1 MEKKLSNGSI
11 KKDYGYDSKA
21 SDIGFNWIPNFKTG
35 KIKSLKSNQIIFK
48 VKNLK
53 GQSVVDKGK
62 VEKLESKYKEPHK
75 VKEFNF
81 DKFTSGISQEAK
93 IKEKA
98 RKAIKKRLDDDYN
111 DDDPIKI
118 DTSDSSFLFDNEDA
132 IIVDLKKGNS
142 N

>member
-1 MEKKLSNGSI
+1 MDPS

-62 VEKLESKYKEPHK
+62 VEKLESKYKEPH
-75 VKEFNF
+75 
-81 DKFTSGISQEAK
+81 
-93 IKEKA
+93 
-98 RKAIKKRLDDDYN
+98 
-111 DDDPIKI
+111 
-118 DTSDSSFLFDNEDA
+118 
-132 IIVDLKKGNS
+132 
-142 N
+142 

>member
-1 MEKKLSNGSI
+1 MDPS
-11 KKDYGYDSKA
+11 KKDYGYDS
-21 SDIGFNWIPNFKTG
+21 
-35 KIKSLKSNQIIFK
+35 
-48 VKNLK
+48 
-53 GQSVVDKGK
+53 
-62 VEKLESKYKEPHK
+62 E
-75 VKEFNF
+75 
-81 DKFTSGISQEAK
+81 
-93 IKEKA
+93 EKA

>member
-1 MEKKLSNGSI
+1 M
-11 KKDYGYDSKA
+11 
-21 SDIGFNWIPNFKTG
+21 
-35 KIKSLKSNQIIFK
+35 
-48 VKNLK
+48 
-53 GQSVVDKGK
+53 
-62 VEKLESKYKEPHK
+62 YKRQ
-75 VKEFNF
+75 EFNF